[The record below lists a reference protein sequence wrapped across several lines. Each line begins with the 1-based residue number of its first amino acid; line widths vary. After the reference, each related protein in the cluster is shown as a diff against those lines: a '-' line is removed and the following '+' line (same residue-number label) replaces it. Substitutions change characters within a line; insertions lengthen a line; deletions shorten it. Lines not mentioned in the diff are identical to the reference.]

1 MRKIKLFACAVLLIF
16 MSAAPSV
23 AQPVSGTPASP
34 ARRAKQVVEE
44 FWTLETSG
52 KLLTEDGWTSACKYY
67 KQPAGARVRNWS
79 IIVIAPDWSVWPPY
93 ISGNAAS
100 VMIGLEIIG
109 KVDSQMNFSPHRSE
123 AVKEGVQYAVALTR
137 ESCSLGQNGKQ
148 VPNVAA
154 TPDWRLDRPLG
165 TANMYLSLDA
175 ALRYVA
181 EIRDRSPEEAVK
193 TNASA
198 TLLRLQRRKKT
209 IPHPR

>member
-1 MRKIKLFACAVLLIF
+1 
-16 MSAAPSV
+16 
-23 AQPVSGTPASP
+23 
-34 ARRAKQVVEE
+34 VEE

-52 KLLTEDGWTSACKYY
+52 KLLTEDGWKSACKYY

>member
-1 MRKIKLFACAVLLIF
+1 MF
-16 MSAAPSV
+16 MSAASLI
-23 AQPVSGTPASP
+23 AQHVSGTPASP
-34 ARRAKQVVEE
+34 TRAKQVVEE

-52 KLLTEDGWTSACKYY
+52 KLLTEDGWKSACKYY

-100 VMIGLEIIG
+100 VIIGLEIIG

-181 EIRDRSPEEAVK
+181 GVHERSPEGTLK
-193 TNASA
+193 GNASA
-198 TLLRLQRRKKT
+198 TLRRLQRWNKT
-209 IPHPR
+209 SSRPRQPN